1 MTKVSSGRHCPV
13 CNSPIPAG
21 SVCPHC
27 RANLDQHRSRKS
39 AWMLAAGALFFL
51 AALIFWVRQLGDPE
65 EHTPREFSGEA
76 GAQPIPDGTTR
87 PGDPLAVPF
96 GEEQCVPWHVSKAE
110 PEPPQN
116 ENYLV
121 LTSRIVDPNGLVLSG
136 FGTECGERHPSLIL
150 EELQPGELNAA
161 VLKLKPAGLVAVGK
175 AACLLAMKEA
185 GELPILYTHVSD
197 PRAAGFDGP
206 GRAGVTPWVPFPPLV
221 DHLLDVLPKKK
232 SLALFY
238 PPGPLAEP
246 ARAAAEQIRKRGRK
260 VVVFEVS
267 GNIEEILKKAAAQAK
282 AWIVFPD
289 RQVIDRKLFNR
300 IQVAA
305 EQAAIPLGV
314 SDEDHVR
321 WGSLVGVGPDSHRIG
336 RQLCH
341 LAGALSR
348 DKLPA
353 GSHIFCPEYSF
364 AVINN
369 TVAEKLGYMYDLKN
383 VKQAKLYKWH

>member
-1 MTKVSSGRHCPV
+1 MTKAREGRRCPV
-13 CNSPIPAG
+13 CDTPLPPG
-21 SVCPHC
+21 SFCPHC
-27 RANLDQHRSRKS
+27 RTRPAQNRSHKAS
-39 AWMLAAGALFFL
+39 WMLAAGALFVL
-51 AALIFWVRQLGDPE
+51 AALIFWVRQLGGED
-65 EHTPREFSGEA
+65 EHAPREFSGAA
-76 GAQPIPDGTTR
+76 GAQPVPDATPH

-96 GEEQCVPWHVSKAE
+96 GEEKCVPWHVSEAEAPPGKAK
-110 PEPPQN
+110 
-116 ENYLV
+116 YLV

-150 EELQPGELNAA
+150 EQLKPGDLGAA
-161 VLKLKPAGLVAVGK
+161 ISKLKPDGVVAVGK
-175 AACLLAMKEA
+175 AACLRAQKEA
-185 GELPILYTHVSD
+185 GELPLLYTHVSD

-206 GRAGVTPWVPFPPLV
+206 GRVGVTPWVPFPPLV
-221 DHLLDVLPKKK
+221 DHLLDVLPRKKPI
-232 SLALFY
+232 AVFY
-238 PPGPLAEP
+238 PPGPLAQP

-260 VVVFEVS
+260 VSVFEVS
-267 GNIEEILKKAAAQAK
+267 KDIDATLEKAAGEAK

-289 RQVIDRKLFNR
+289 REIIDRKLFNR

-348 DKLPA
+348 DNLPE
-353 GSHIFCPEYSF
+353 GSHVFCPEYSF

-369 TVAEKLGYMYDLKN
+369 TVAEKLGYMYDLNN